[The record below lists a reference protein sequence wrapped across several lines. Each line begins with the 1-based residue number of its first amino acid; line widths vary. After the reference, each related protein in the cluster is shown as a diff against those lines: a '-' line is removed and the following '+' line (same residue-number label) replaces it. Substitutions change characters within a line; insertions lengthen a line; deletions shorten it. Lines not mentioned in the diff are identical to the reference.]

1 MARVLRQQKPR
12 TQGPK
17 SARASQ
23 ATTLAVK
30 PKTKPEKKWNQYNQ
44 FATRSPF
51 PDFHRPLVQECREAH
66 RILTAAH
73 GDRDPAA
80 TNAMNADGLDRPSVF
95 ADPLDGLVYGI
106 LCQATN
112 ELNAIRQVRSMTTE
126 YGSWTNYD
134 KIVNGGEIKL
144 QRALACGGLHLRKSK
159 FIMSIL
165 DQVKARHH
173 SYTLNHLWS
182 LEDDK
187 VMEEFLSFNGVGPK
201 TASCV
206 LALTLNR
213 DKFVVD
219 THIYRIT
226 GFLGWRPMN
235 ATAEQARA
243 HLETKIPDDL
253 KYSLHLLFIT
263 HGRECPACK
272 AGAKSTARCDLRH
285 ALCDPVLTKD
295 EKPHTI

>member
-1 MARVLRQQKPR
+1 MPPVQHVATAKHPSTAKYASTAKMR
-12 TQGPK
+12 
-17 SARASQ
+17 SA
-23 ATTLAVK
+23 
-30 PKTKPEKKWNQYNQ
+30 TKIKHYNQ

-51 PDFHRPLVQECREAH
+51 PDFQRPTPRECRDAH
-66 RILTAAH
+66 RILTAYH
-73 GDRDPAA
+73 GERDPAA
-80 TNAMNADGLDRPSVF
+80 SNAMNADGVDRPSTF

-112 ELNAIRQVRSMTTE
+112 ERNAIRQIKSMIDK

-134 KIVNGGEIKL
+134 TIVKRGQITL
-144 QRALACGGLHLRKSK
+144 QEVLSCGGLHIRKAK

-165 DQVKARHH
+165 HQVKARHD
-173 SYTLNHLWS
+173 SYSLNHLWS
-182 LEDDK
+182 LEDDQA
-187 VMEEFLSFNGVGPK
+187 MEDFLSYDGVGPK

-213 DKFVVD
+213 QRFVVD

-226 GFLGWRPMN
+226 GFLGWRPIH

-243 HLETKIPDDL
+243 HLESKIPDDL

-263 HGRECPACK
+263 HGRECPECK
-272 AGAKSTARCDLRH
+272 AGGKLTDSCNLRKGFRDLAPAKDTSSS
-285 ALCDPVLTKD
+285 
-295 EKPHTI
+295 E